1 MSATFGIVK
10 VGAGGTTA
18 VNIVITTKRIN
29 DSADRKTSRMDLYCP
44 YNPRNRTFKESDIHQ
59 ILHRYGLPHY
69 RVSNPKIFQ
78 TAMVHTTYVRRL
90 EYTTPDGRPAALAP
104 CPSGVMP
111 LQDASY
117 ECLEFEGDSVLGVCI
132 ATYLR
137 KKYPEKKQ
145 GFLTDA
151 RKELV
156 NNDRIGHLCQKVG
169 LDNFYVISRHNE
181 ESAAI
186 NGRKNIQK
194 LGDVFEAF
202 IGALWTDCG
211 NRFHLVY
218 VFVTTVM
225 ETHLDIEE
233 IVNTVTNY
241 KDVFQK
247 YCQREWKVT
256 PTYEMRRND
265 PQKNEIVVAVHVNNK
280 VYGVGTGSTRKK
292 AEQMAA
298 KQALTSVG
306 AGLSNETASDT

>member
-1 MSATFGIVK
+1 MS
-10 VGAGGTTA
+10 
-18 VNIVITTKRIN
+18 
-29 DSADRKTSRMDLYCP
+29 MDLYSP
-44 YNPRNRTFKESDIHQ
+44 YNPRNRAFKESDIHQ
-59 ILHRYGLPHY
+59 ILHRYGLHHY

-90 EYTTPDGRPAALAP
+90 EYTTPDGRPASLSP

-156 NNDRIGHLCQKVG
+156 NNDRIGHLSQLIG
-169 LDNFYVISRHNE
+169 LDVFYVISRHNE
-181 ESAAI
+181 ESVAI
-186 NGRKNIQK
+186 NGRNNIQK
-194 LGDVFEAF
+194 LGDVFESF
-202 IGALWTDCG
+202 IGALWSDCG
-211 NRFHLVY
+211 NRFNIVY
-218 VFVTTVM
+218 TFVTTVM

-247 YCQREWKVT
+247 YCQREWKIT
-256 PTYEMRRND
+256 PTYEMRSND
-265 PQKNEIVVAVHVNNK
+265 PQKNEIVVAVIVSGK
-280 VYGVGTGSTRKK
+280 VYGIGVGSTRKK
-292 AEQMAA
+292 AEQLAA
-298 KQALTSVG
+298 KESLTKV
-306 AGLSNETASDT
+306 DHVRI

>member
-1 MSATFGIVK
+1 MEERDNKQRPIY
-10 VGAGGTTA
+10 
-18 VNIVITTKRIN
+18 
-29 DSADRKTSRMDLYCP
+29 MDVYSP
-44 YNPRNRTFKESDIHQ
+44 YNPRNRAFKESDIHR

-90 EYTTPDGRPAALAP
+90 DYTTPDGRPASLAP
-104 CPSGVMP
+104 CPAGVMP

-156 NNDRIGHLCQKVG
+156 NNDRIGHLAQQVG

-202 IGALWTDCG
+202 IGALWSDCG

-218 VFVTTVM
+218 AFVVAVM
-225 ETHLDIEE
+225 ETHLDIED

-247 YCQREWKVT
+247 YCQREWKIT
-256 PTYEMRRND
+256 PTYEMRSND
-265 PQKNEIVVAVHVNNK
+265 PQKNEIVVAVHVANK
-280 VYGVGTGSTRKK
+280 VYGIGNGSTRKK
-292 AEQMAA
+292 AEQVAA
-298 KQALTSVG
+298 KEALSSMG
-306 AGLSNETASDT
+306 QM